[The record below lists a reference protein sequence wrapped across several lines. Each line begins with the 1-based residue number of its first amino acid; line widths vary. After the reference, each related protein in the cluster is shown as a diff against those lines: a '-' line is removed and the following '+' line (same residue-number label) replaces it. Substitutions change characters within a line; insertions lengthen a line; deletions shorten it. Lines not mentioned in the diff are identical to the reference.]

1 MNPRSIA
8 LACAAAAIAVSGIA
22 VATSIEPVDWRVSAL
37 VHMSA
42 TEPLASIAKANDPDF
57 VFVHQEAH
65 YDGVY
70 FYAMARDPLARG
82 SEHTLIDRPAYR
94 YGHVGY
100 GWLAA
105 AASFGRAKAVPV
117 ALLVLGLAGISVA
130 GFAASLLAREF
141 GWSGWWGLVVAGS
154 PGLIF
159 AVTADTSEPVAAAF
173 LALGLLAWTQRR
185 WRVAAIWLAAM
196 CLTKEPLLVV
206 PVGLVVWE
214 LVERA
219 RGRAR
224 EGMLERVAL
233 LAIGPVLFLAWYSY
247 LRVTFGVWPFQQEAQ
262 DFLTFPFVGWIDS
275 MRRAGELARGSFQ
288 ASQVGNAAIAL
299 LAVWGLILIIGL
311 IRARKFESFIHPVF
325 ILMALVIAS
334 LNWLGLL
341 FPKDL
346 IRESAMTLLVLP
358 LAIAGRRA
366 VPRESRSD
374 SPVAT

>member
-1 MNPRSIA
+1 MHPRSIA
-8 LACAAAAIAVSGIA
+8 LVCAAAAIAVSGAAIA
-22 VATSIEPVDWRVSAL
+22 ASLEPVGWRVSAL

-42 TEPLASIAKANDPDF
+42 SEPLADVAKANDPNF

-70 FYAMARDPLARG
+70 FYAMANDPLARG
-82 SEHTLIDRPAYR
+82 REHTLIDRPAYR

-100 GWLAA
+100 GWLAW
-105 AASFGRAKAVPV
+105 AASFGRSQAVPG
-117 ALLVLGLAGISVA
+117 ALLVLGLAGIAAA
-130 GFAASLLAREF
+130 GFAGSLLAREF
-141 GWSGWWGLVVAGS
+141 GWSGWWGLIVAGS

-159 AVTADTSEPVAAAF
+159 AVTADTSEPVAAAL
-173 LALGLLAWTQRR
+173 LAFGLLAWAHKR
-185 WRVAAIWLAAM
+185 WRTAAIWFAAM

-206 PVGLVVWE
+206 PVGLVAWE

-219 RGRAR
+219 RGRRR

-233 LAIGPVLFLAWYSY
+233 LGIGPILFLTWYAY
-247 LRVTFGVWPFQQEAQ
+247 LRFTFGVWPFQQEAQ

-275 MRRAGELARGSFQ
+275 MRRAGELARGSFH
-288 ASQVGNAAIAL
+288 ASQVGNAALAL
-299 LAVWGLILIIGL
+299 LAVWGLLLIIGF
-311 IRARKFESFIHPVF
+311 IRARRLETFIQPVF

-346 IRESAMTLLVLP
+346 IRESAMTFLVLP
-358 LAIAGRRA
+358 LAIAGRRN
-366 VPRESRSD
+366 VPDNSGRD
-374 SPVAT
+374 PTIAA